1 MERWTTIMET
11 KQQIWNHDRKFQNR
25 KNPHQS
31 ERWWKTENWKF
42 TERGKKAEMNLL
54 MLLFVLI
61 VIKGIHMVLF

>member
-1 MERWTTIMET
+1 MTGNFKIE
-11 KQQIWNHDRKFQNR
+11 
-25 KNPHQS
+25 KNPYQS